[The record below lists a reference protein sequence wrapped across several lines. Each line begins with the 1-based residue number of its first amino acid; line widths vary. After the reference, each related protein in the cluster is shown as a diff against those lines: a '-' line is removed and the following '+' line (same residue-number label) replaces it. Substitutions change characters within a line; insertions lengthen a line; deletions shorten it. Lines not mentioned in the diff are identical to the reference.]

1 MATGSIKAQLALIAA
16 GTINIRGSISAAME
30 AAAKIGMSSAVVA
43 VFDVAS
49 VKAVTNNATVVI
61 ARSVGTMARLARSS
75 PT

>member
-1 MATGSIKAQLALIAA
+1 
-16 GTINIRGSISAAME
+16 ME

-49 VKAVTNNATVVI
+49 VKAVTNNATAAMAI
-61 ARSVGTMARLARSS
+61 SVGTKARLAMSS